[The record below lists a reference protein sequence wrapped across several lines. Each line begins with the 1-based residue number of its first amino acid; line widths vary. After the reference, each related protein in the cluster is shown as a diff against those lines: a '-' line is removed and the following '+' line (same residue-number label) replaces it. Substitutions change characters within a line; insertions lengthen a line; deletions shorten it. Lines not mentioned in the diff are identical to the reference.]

1 MSPDFCAGGW
11 RSSHEAMVQQFATD
25 DDIFAIGIHRRNFD
39 EDLAGLM
46 KKKGLLAEP
55 DAG

>member
-1 MSPDFCAGGW
+1 
-11 RSSHEAMVQQFATD
+11 MVEQFATD

-55 DAG
+55 DTG